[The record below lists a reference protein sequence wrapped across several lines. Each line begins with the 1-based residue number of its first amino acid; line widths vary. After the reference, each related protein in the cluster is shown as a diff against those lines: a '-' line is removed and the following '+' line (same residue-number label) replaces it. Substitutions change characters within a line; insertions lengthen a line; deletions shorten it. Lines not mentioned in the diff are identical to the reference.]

1 LDTDTLQYIIGYT
14 IVETIVGGMFFR
26 DVDQLSDIGD
36 EQGEQNAAD
45 AVRKKV
51 ATKKRGNINAMKL
64 FVKKEGEAVYKVTI
78 KGVLRLE
85 LATDYLSISMSFRN
99 TAAAIQRTKDRTKTV
114 KLAGI
119 NDGIFRQYTR
129 VLVAFA
135 RDSGHTQ

>member
-1 LDTDTLQYIIGYT
+1 
-14 IVETIVGGMFFR
+14 MFFR
-26 DVDQLSDIGD
+26 DVDQLNDIGD

-51 ATKKRGNINAMKL
+51 AKKERGNINAMKL

-85 LATDYLSISMSFRN
+85 LATDYLSISMSFRH
-99 TAAAIQRTKDRTKTV
+99 TAAAIQRTKDRTTKTA

-119 NDGIFRQYTR
+119 YDGIFRQYTR

-135 RDSGHTQ
+135 LQEIAAILKDEPIVL